1 MDTILKIVY
10 FILVLDAIVVLFIFF
25 HYLIIGHRQK
35 FPVDFEEYL
44 QDLPREAV
52 FLDPHILVDGK
63 WVKTNQASPKPTS
76 SASGF
81 PS

>member
-1 MDTILKIVY
+1 MDTILKIAN
-10 FILVLDAIVVLFIFF
+10 FILVLNAIAVLFIFL

-35 FPVDFEEYL
+35 IPVDFEEYL
-44 QDLPREAV
+44 QSLPRDAV

-76 SASGF
+76 SAGGL